1 MYLTHS
7 MLSAHDVKDDAADA
21 ILAAHQRSIEAMR
34 NDWAEELTEA
44 QQLREAANE
53 RDRLLEALDKL
64 KQELE
69 QAKAVQE
76 EFDAYRAAQEE
87 AALTAQ
93 KQSLLTDAL
102 LEAGANAEIVPLLM
116 KEIDLDGVMV
126 TDGRLEQAEDTIE
139 ALKEKWPGCFAAIQ
153 PVPVS
158 GDRVQTSDE
167 LLLSPEDVQQMTH
180 AEINA
185 NWPAVQ
191 QALRCW

>member
-1 MYLTHS
+1 MYLTRS

-116 KEIDLDGVMV
+116 KEIDLDGVTV
-126 TDGRLEQAEDTIE
+126 TDGRLEQAEDTID
-139 ALKEKWPGCFAAIQ
+139 ALRAKWPGCFAAIQ